1 MKYLPASF
9 TILAAGTLLSAP
21 VLAEHVRQ
29 GGTILTANLTGA
41 AEQPGPG
48 DPDGSG
54 MIEIIVNP
62 GQKRICYE
70 LTVAD
75 IGAPFAAHIHIAP
88 PTSAGPIAVG
98 FPAPPLGESSGCV
111 EVTSRQAAQLIAKP
125 GDYYFNVHNAEY
137 PPGAIRGQLAKA
149 GH

>member
-1 MKYLPASF
+1 MKLLPASV
-9 TILAAGTLLSAP
+9 TILVTGGLFFAP
-21 VLAEHVRQ
+21 ALAEHVRQ

-41 AEQPGPG
+41 AERPGPG

-54 MIEIIVNP
+54 MIEITVNP

-75 IGAPFAAHIHIAP
+75 IMTPTAAHIHIAP
-88 PTSAGPIAVG
+88 PTAAGPVAIG
-98 FPAPPLGESSGCV
+98 FPAPPLGQSSGCV
-111 EVTSRQAAQLIAKP
+111 DVTSKQAAQLIAKP
-125 GDYYFNVHNAEY
+125 GDYYFNVHNAEF